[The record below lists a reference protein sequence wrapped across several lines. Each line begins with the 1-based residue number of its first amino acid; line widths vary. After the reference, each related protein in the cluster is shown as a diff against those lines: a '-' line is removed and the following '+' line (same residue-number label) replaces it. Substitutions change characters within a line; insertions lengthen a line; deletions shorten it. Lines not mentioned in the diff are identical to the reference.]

1 MKKSHQRPVRYDE
14 PLMGESERAP
24 NAPLIQQHC
33 PEFQ

>member
-24 NAPLIQQHC
+24 NALPIRQRC
-33 PEFQ
+33 REFQ